1 MHAGMSHWSARA
13 EEERANGNWNGTM
26 TRYVCVFLPYWPVE
40 RLLREK
46 RRKAPEGRE
55 SPANNTPVRPLALIA
70 SQAGGFRLTAVNA
83 QAAHLGLTPGEL
95 LADAR
100 ARVPALETSDAH
112 PDKDHQALVKLA
124 RWCSRFSPHIAPWPK
139 EEREPGL
146 HGLTLD
152 ITGCAHLFGGEE
164 GLADSILA
172 ALDALRIK
180 ARLSI
185 ADTIGAAHALV
196 CYGKENRLIV
206 PPGKEREAIK
216 NLSVAALRL
225 SSENPAGLF
234 RIGLKRIEDLYSIP
248 RAHLTKRFGP
258 EIIWR
263 LEQALGKAPEPLSPL
278 LPHAPYRANAVL
290 AEPIC
295 SEDHVLTLIEKLCND
310 IAPIL
315 ERDGKGIRALLLSL
329 FRVDGEV
336 AELKLGTA
344 QATNDPKHIA
354 KLFSLKL
361 DRLAQDYD
369 AGFGYE
375 AARLDVLKA
384 EKLTIKQSDIGSD
397 ARARETKLHHF
408 IDRLGSRLGVENILR
423 LHPRES
429 HIPERA
435 VVMRPAAYH
444 RDAQWEE
451 TPPLS
456 RPLMMLACAE
466 PADVMALLPEGPP
479 RQFRWR
485 KVLYTVTD
493 AEGPERIR
501 PEWWREKSA
510 AARERDYYIVED
522 EEGRRFWLYRE
533 GLYDASTPPRWFVH
547 GVFA

>member
-1 MHAGMSHWSARA
+1 MHAGMSHWSAHA
-13 EEERANGNWNGTM
+13 GEERANGYWNGTM

-46 RRKAPEGRE
+46 RRKAPE
-55 SPANNTPVRPLALIA
+55 NTHIPDRPLALIA

-83 QAAHLGLTPGEL
+83 RAAHLGLTPGEL

-112 PDKDHQALVKLA
+112 PDKDRKALRKLA
-124 RWCSRFSPHIAPWPK
+124 QWCGRFSPHIAPWPQD
-139 EEREPGL
+139 ERDPEL

-180 ARLSI
+180 ARLAI
-185 ADTIGAAHALV
+185 ADTIGAAHALA
-196 CYGKENRLIV
+196 CYGKTRRLVV
-206 PPGKEREAIK
+206 PPGKEKEAIGK
-216 NLSVAALRL
+216 FSVAALRL
-225 SSENPAGLF
+225 SSENAAGLF
-234 RIGLKRIEDLYSIP
+234 RIGLKRIEDLYGLP

-315 ERDGKGIRALLLSL
+315 ERDGKGVRALLLTL
-329 FRVDGEV
+329 FRVDGEI

-344 QATNDPKHIA
+344 EATNDPKHIA

-361 DRLAQDYD
+361 DRLAQAYD

-375 AARLDVLKA
+375 AARLDILKA
-384 EKLTIKQSDIGSD
+384 EELAIEQSDLGSD
-397 ARARETKLHHF
+397 ARARET
-408 IDRLGSRLGVENILR
+408 DILR
-423 LHPRES
+423 LHPQES

-435 VVMRPAAYH
+435 VVTRPAAYH

-501 PEWWREKSA
+501 PEWWRGKSA
-510 AARERDYYIVED
+510 ATRERDYYIVED

-533 GLYDASTPPRWFVH
+533 GLYDASAPPRWFVH